1 MSLAAF
7 PHPNERHA
15 TPPPTKTAF
24 PSTWECC
31 FGRKFPEK
39 HRAKAWFL
47 SQTTLTDPPNGRLIS
62 KTTLADP
69 QNGRLILKTTLTDP
83 PNGRLIS
90 KTTLTDPL
98 NGHRI
103 LKATLTDPLNGR
115 LILKAA
121 LTDPPNGRL
130 ISKTTLTDP
139 PNGHIF
145 RKTPLQT
152 ARRQV
157 FHEKQR
163 KPFRLFGSAS
173 SPHGM
178 QQKAGCRET
187 RSTAACLYI
196 EGPSAFNLTILHSR
210 SPADGAD
217 WRSWDTCAHSS

>member
-1 MSLAAF
+1 M
-7 PHPNERHA
+7 PRRHL
-15 TPPPTKTAF
+15 
-24 PSTWECC
+24 
-31 FGRKFPEK
+31 RKQLFQAHGNAVLGENSPKNNALE
-39 HRAKAWFL
+39 AWFL
-47 SQTTLTDPPNGRLIS
+47 SQATLTGPPNGRLIS

-69 QNGRLILKTTLTDP
+69 L
-83 PNGRLIS
+83 NGRLIS
-90 KTTLTDPL
+90 KTS
-98 NGHRI
+98 
-103 LKATLTDPLNGR
+103 LTDPLNGR

-139 PNGHIF
+139 LNGHLFRKTTFTDPPNGQLF

-163 KPFRLFGSAS
+163 KTFRLFGSAS

-196 EGPSAFNLTILHSR
+196 ESPSAFNLTISHSR

>member
-7 PHPNERHA
+7 PIQTSDMPRR
-15 TPPPTKTAF
+15 PL
-24 PSTWECC
+24 
-31 FGRKFPEK
+31 RKQHFQAHGNAVLGENSPKNNALE
-39 HRAKAWFL
+39 AWFL
-47 SQTTLTDPPNGRLIS
+47 SQ
-62 KTTLADP
+62 
-69 QNGRLILKTTLTDP
+69 TTLTDP

-115 LILKAA
+115 LILKTS
-121 LTDPPNGRL
+121 LTDPLNGHQILKVTLADPPNGRL
-130 ISKTTLTDP
+130 ISKTALTDP
-139 PNGHIF
+139 PNGHLF

-157 FHEKQR
+157 FHEKRR
-163 KPFRLFGSAS
+163 KTFRLFGSAS

-187 RSTAACLYI
+187 RSTTACLYI
-196 EGPSAFNLTILHSR
+196 NDQSAFNLTI
-210 SPADGAD
+210 
-217 WRSWDTCAHSS
+217 

>member
-1 MSLAAF
+1 MVSLATF

-15 TPPPTKTAF
+15 TPLPTKTAF

-39 HRAKAWFL
+39 QRAKAWFL
-47 SQTTLTDPPNGRLIS
+47 SQTT
-62 KTTLADP
+62 
-69 QNGRLILKTTLTDP
+69 
-83 PNGRLIS
+83 
-90 KTTLTDPL
+90 
-98 NGHRI
+98 
-103 LKATLTDPLNGR
+103 
-115 LILKAA
+115 

>member
-1 MSLAAF
+1 MSHATF

-39 HRAKAWFL
+39 QRVGSMVSFPNHPYRPSERASNFE
-47 SQTTLTDPPNGRLIS
+47 N
-62 KTTLADP
+62 
-69 QNGRLILKTTLTDP
+69 TLTDP

-98 NGHRI
+98 NGRLISKTSLTDPLNGHQI
-103 LKATLTDPLNGR
+103 LKAALTDPLNGR
-115 LILKAA
+115 LILKTTLA
-121 LTDPPNGRL
+121 DPPNGQL
-130 ISKTTLTDP
+130 
-139 PNGHIF
+139 F

-152 ARRQV
+152 ARRQI

-163 KPFRLFGSAS
+163 KPFRLFGSTS

-196 EGPSAFNLTILHSR
+196 EGPSPFNLTISHSR

-217 WRSWDTCAHSS
+217 WRSWDTYAHSS

>member
-1 MSLAAF
+1 MF
-7 PHPNERHA
+7 WEKVFEKQR
-15 TPPPTKTAF
+15 TKR
-24 PSTWECC
+24 C
-31 FGRKFPEK
+31 FGKKSLKKRLFCDVSFLKPLKKNASE
-39 HRAKAWFL
+39 AWFL
-47 SQTTLTDPPNGRLIS
+47 SQTS
-62 KTTLADP
+62 LA
-69 QNGRLILKTTLTDP
+69 
-83 PNGRLIS
+83 
-90 KTTLTDPL
+90 DPL
-98 NGHRI
+98 NGHQI
-103 LKATLTDPLNGR
+103 SKTS
-115 LILKAA
+115 

-139 PNGHIF
+139 PNGRLILKTTLTDPLNGRLILKATLTDPLNGRLISKTSLTDPLNGHLF

-157 FHEKQR
+157 FHEKRR

-196 EGPSAFNLTILHSR
+196 EGPSAFNLTISHSR

>member
-31 FGRKFPEK
+31 FGRKSPEK
-39 HRAKAWFL
+39 QRTKVWFL
-47 SQTTLTDPPNGRLIS
+47 SQTTL
-62 KTTLADP
+62 A
-69 QNGRLILKTTLTDP
+69 
-83 PNGRLIS
+83 
-90 KTTLTDPL
+90 
-98 NGHRI
+98 
-103 LKATLTDPLNGR
+103 DPLNGR

-121 LTDPPNGRL
+121 LADPLNGHQIL
-130 ISKTTLTDP
+130 KVTLADPLNGYQILKTTLTYP
-139 PNGHIF
+139 PNGHRILKTSLTDPLNGHLF

-157 FHEKQR
+157 FHEKRR

-196 EGPSAFNLTILHSR
+196 EGPSAFNLTISHSR

>member
-1 MSLAAF
+1 MGMLF
-7 PHPNERHA
+7 WEKIPR
-15 TPPPTKTAF
+15 KT
-24 PSTWECC
+24 TQ
-31 FGRKFPEK
+31 EK
-39 HRAKAWFL
+39 VFWKKVFEKQRAKAWSL
-47 SQTTLTDPPNGRLIS
+47 SQTSLTDPPNGHLILKTTLTDPPNGHRIKKTTLTDPLNGRLIS

-69 QNGRLILKTTLTDP
+69 
-83 PNGRLIS
+83 
-90 KTTLTDPL
+90 
-98 NGHRI
+98 
-103 LKATLTDPLNGR
+103 
-115 LILKAA
+115 
-121 LTDPPNGRL
+121 
-130 ISKTTLTDP
+130 
-139 PNGHIF
+139 PNGHLF

-163 KPFRLFGSAS
+163 KTFRLFGSAS

-196 EGPSAFNLTILHSR
+196 NDPSAFNPTISHSR